1 MESAWLSDLEKNIE
15 NNRKVVDK
23 SRSTNEEDEKNLR
36 NGESGNEE
44 EVSITSLESQ
54 RSSEVRNRSERRKRG
69 KTGRSFISHPKR
81 IGMTE
86 VIR

>member
-1 MESAWLSDLEKNIE
+1 MEFAWLSDLEKNIE

-23 SRSTNEEDEKNLR
+23 SRSANEEDEKNLR

-69 KTGRSFISHPKR
+69 KTGRSFISRPKR
-81 IGMTE
+81 IGMTK